1 MLFVIMNS
9 KDKRIAELE
18 KQLEEAKNN
27 KVQIKVSTKGAIQ
40 INGIRR
46 LPITLYKT
54 EMETI
59 LDMKEKIVNFIQ
71 VNKDD
76 LATKD

>member
-1 MLFVIMNS
+1 MDS

-59 LDMKEKIVNFIQ
+59 LDMKEKIIKFIQ
-71 VNKDD
+71 ENKDD

>member
-1 MLFVIMNS
+1 MDS

-27 KVQIKVSTKGAIQ
+27 KVQLKVSTKGAIQ

-59 LDMKEKIVNFIQ
+59 LAMKEKITKFIED
-71 VNKDD
+71 NKDD

>member
-1 MLFVIMNS
+1 MDS

-27 KVQIKVSTKGAIQ
+27 KVQLKVSTKGAIQ

-59 LDMKEKIVNFIQ
+59 LAMNEKITKFIED
-71 VNKDD
+71 NKDD

>member
-1 MLFVIMNS
+1 MDS

-27 KVQIKVSTKGAIQ
+27 KVQLKVSTKGAIQ

-59 LDMKEKIVNFIQ
+59 LAIKEKITKFIED
-71 VNKDD
+71 NKDD